1 MTPLKIHAEIV
12 NDTVLSFAKEK
23 NKCILLEVFFSSL
36 FILVICEI
44 SVPRNPT
51 KIDMHVIVELKT
63 SVMLLL
69 DNKFFIKSFV
79 IGILNKVK
87 QIANAIIKIP

>member
-1 MTPLKIHAEIV
+1 M
-12 NDTVLSFAKEK
+12 VLSSAKEK
-23 NKCILLEVFFSSL
+23 NKGTLLEVVFSLL
-36 FILVICEI
+36 FKLLICEI
-44 SVPRNPT
+44 NVPRNPI
-51 KIDMHVIVELKT
+51 KIDMHVIVDLNT
-63 SVMLLL
+63 SVIFSL

>member
-1 MTPLKIHAEIV
+1 
-12 NDTVLSFAKEK
+12 
-23 NKCILLEVFFSSL
+23 
-36 FILVICEI
+36 
-44 SVPRNPT
+44 
-51 KIDMHVIVELKT
+51 MHVIVELKT